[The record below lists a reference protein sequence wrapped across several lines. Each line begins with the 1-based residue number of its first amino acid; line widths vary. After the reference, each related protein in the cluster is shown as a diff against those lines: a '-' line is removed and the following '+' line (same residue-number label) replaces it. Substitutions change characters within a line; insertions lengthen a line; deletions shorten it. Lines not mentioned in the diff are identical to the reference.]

1 MKKPWSEYARIMEMD
16 QAGPVIQAHS
26 CNKPQKTVVIKEIK
40 GCSRDWLRRLRK
52 TTHEHVVSLYTAY
65 FDDGSTF
72 LVYDLMSVALNDI
85 LETPWGPLEVPEVAT
100 VCQSI
105 AKGLCHI
112 HEDLK
117 IAHGAVS
124 GETIL
129 LSTEGEVK
137 IGTQHKKRHEYA
149 GLTVC

>member
-1 MKKPWSEYARIMEMD
+1 LGGR
-16 QAGPVIQAHS
+16 AGEGS
-26 CNKPQKTVVIKEIK
+26 
-40 GCSRDWLRRLRK
+40 
-52 TTHEHVVSLYTAY
+52 
-65 FDDGSTF
+65 DGSTF

-85 LETPWGPLEVPEVAT
+85 LGAPRGPLEIPEVAT

-117 IAHGAVS
+117 IAHGIVS
-124 GETIL
+124 GKAIL

-137 IGTQHKKRHEYA
+137 IGKQHKERYEYA
-149 GLTVC
+149 GLMVC